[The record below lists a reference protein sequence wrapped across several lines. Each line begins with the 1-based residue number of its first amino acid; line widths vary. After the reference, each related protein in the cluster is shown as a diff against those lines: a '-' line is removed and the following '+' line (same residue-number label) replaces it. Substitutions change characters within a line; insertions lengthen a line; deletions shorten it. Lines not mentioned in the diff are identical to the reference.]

1 MRGCTC
7 RLALGARQDAELPG
21 SVVAE
26 RPDQVWAMDFEFD
39 ETREGRP
46 IKILNVT
53 DEFTRE
59 CLASF
64 PARSIN
70 ADRTVSVLEELVEW
84 RRHHR
89 PAPQLVR

>member
-1 MRGCTC
+1 M
-7 RLALGARQDAELPG
+7 
-21 SVVAE
+21 AE

-39 ETREGRP
+39 ETREERP

-70 ADRTVSVLEELVEW
+70 ADCTVSVTRSSSSGEA
-84 RRHHR
+84 HR
-89 PAPQLVR
+89 PMSVATTCPSWSPRG